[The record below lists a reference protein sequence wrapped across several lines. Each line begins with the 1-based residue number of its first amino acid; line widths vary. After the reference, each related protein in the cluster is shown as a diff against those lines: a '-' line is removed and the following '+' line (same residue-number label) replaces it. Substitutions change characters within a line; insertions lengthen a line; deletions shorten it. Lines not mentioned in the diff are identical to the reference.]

1 MSYLICFAAA
11 YMSSPCHIELILSE
25 KEEPVKKEV
34 FFNPC
39 GLGLSNMILIFQSSL
54 TSNSYDPCFQDVR
67 LIAINRPGRSSSIVQ
82 GLRPGQTVQE
92 SGRPINRR
100 PIAINRTSRVFERP
114 GRGNKNGL
122 HLLRELGQASCK
134 FWPKPIRVS
143 LIDILLTPS
152 ASLSLLTHTV
162 RQLPLLQSSLPVP
175 SSSSL
180 PSSCLPLFL
189 AAAAAAGKQAC
200 RSRSTR

>member
-1 MSYLICFAAA
+1 MGKTRVKRYLC
-11 YMSSPCHIELILSE
+11 
-25 KEEPVKKEV
+25 
-34 FFNPC
+34 
-39 GLGLSNMILIFQSSL
+39 
-54 TSNSYDPCFQDVR
+54 PCFQDVR

-152 ASLSLLTHTV
+152 ASLSPHSHSSAAPSPPELPSGSQLLLLLPPV
-162 RQLPLLQSSLPVP
+162 QLPPSLP
-175 SSSSL
+175 
-180 PSSCLPLFL
+180 CGCCCCRQ
-189 AAAAAAGKQAC
+189 AGLQI
-200 RSRSTR
+200 

>member
-1 MSYLICFAAA
+1 MTAGASLFV
-11 YMSSPCHIELILSE
+11 SSR
-25 KEEPVKKEV
+25 
-34 FFNPC
+34 
-39 GLGLSNMILIFQSSL
+39 SSH
-54 TSNSYDPCFQDVR
+54 PCFQDVR

-175 SSSSL
+175 SSSSSSL

>member
-1 MSYLICFAAA
+1 MKCLGCASQVINNIWCVEHASYFQNLFIKSNLPLAIASSSCF
-11 YMSSPCHIELILSE
+11 
-25 KEEPVKKEV
+25 
-34 FFNPC
+34 
-39 GLGLSNMILIFQSSL
+39 
-54 TSNSYDPCFQDVR
+54 TPCFQDVR

-175 SSSSL
+175 SSSSSSL